1 MRRVQ
6 ELAGTASYLDT
17 DLQENRE
24 MSDDMSDLI
33 SEPREAIFL
42 RRKVIAQHPNLLGL
56 IFPLKENHSLD
67 SV

>member
-6 ELAGTASYLDT
+6 ELSGTASYLDT

-33 SEPREAIFL
+33 SEPGEATFL
-42 RRKVIAQHPNLLGL
+42 SRKVIAQHPNLLVL

-67 SV
+67 SI